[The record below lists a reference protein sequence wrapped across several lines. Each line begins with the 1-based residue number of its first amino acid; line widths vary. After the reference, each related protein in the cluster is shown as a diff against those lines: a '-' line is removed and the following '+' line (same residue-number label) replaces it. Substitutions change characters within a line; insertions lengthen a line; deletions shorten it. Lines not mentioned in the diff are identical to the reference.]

1 MSRAFV
7 RESDDAVDG
16 LPDRAV
22 SPHPNRVTP
31 QGLAQI
37 EAEVSRLE
45 AERADLAADDRAATA
60 AIDRDLRYWRQRRA
74 TAQPVEKPKDGDK
87 VYFGSTVTIRRDD
100 GREHAFQIVGEDEAD
115 PTAGKVSF
123 VSPLGS
129 ALIGKGVGDIV
140 DVGPVV
146 VEILAISKE

>member
-7 RESDDAVDG
+7 RESDDTVDG
-16 LPDRAV
+16 LPDRPV
-22 SPHPNRVTP
+22 SAHPNRVTAE
-31 QGLAQI
+31 GLARI
-37 EAEVSRLE
+37 EAEVVRLE
-45 AERADLAADDRAATA
+45 AERAALAADDKGAAA

-74 TAQPVEKPKDGDK
+74 TAQPVERPKDSDK

-100 GREHAFQIVGEDEAD
+100 GREHSFRVVGEDEAD

-129 ALIGKGVGDIV
+129 ALIGKRVGEIV

-146 VEILAISKE
+146 VEILAISKD